1 MSEASRSACPCGSR
15 LAYAECCGPLHDGAA
30 APDAAALMRSRYSAY
45 VLAIE
50 AYLLATWHPSTRP
63 ARIDPDGA
71 LAPQWLGLQVRRH
84 VTTGPASAIVEFVA
98 RYCVGGRAQR
108 LHEVSHFVQ
117 QAGRWY
123 YVDGEFPAAT
133 GESSAGKSPA
143 ATIHAGRKG
152 NASAKSA
159 SGRQ

>member
-1 MSEASRSACPCGSR
+1 MANSAHKSVMKQTSKSACPCGSALR
-15 LAYAECCGPLHDGAA
+15 YAECCGPLHDGAA

-50 AYLLATWHPSTRP
+50 AYLLSTWHPSTRP
-63 ARIDPDGA
+63 TQVDPDGA

-84 VTTGPASAIVEFVA
+84 VTTGPETAIVEFVA
-98 RYCVGGRAQR
+98 RYRVGGRAQR

-133 GESSAGKSPA
+133 SSK
-143 ATIHAGRKG
+143 
-152 NASAKSA
+152 
-159 SGRQ
+159 